1 MFASRWGLVGALVL
15 GRAPNAIGIPDISNF
30 TGLPGPEAVNA
41 NDVKDVS
48 NLLRRHHV
56 PAAMIPIRQ
65 IGQCDAEAV
74 GVSMRAH
81 ALDLFA
87 LSGSHGDGRSS
98 RRSAVEALR
107 FQRSKLV
114 AESSHRKEGGARNGS
129 KGLVAYQEQ
138 VFQWF
143 ADLPGLLQ
151 PEHKKWL
158 ADAYIIKEWMQSY
171 KKLVL
176 ELGAVFIPIRWQT
189 VTWGCPNLTECTEWR
204 RNLVTA
210 WQQLDHSRL
219 HFVVLMQSN
228 LLQLEGALRANS
240 LPMINM
246 TNVVVFDS
254 RGRDT
259 IPAFPIPL
267 LHYDT
272 IKASEAERTISVAF
286 RGACNDGVSRIRHTL
301 SDIFADFAGSR
312 VTKCGAEWSWNFGD
326 ELRSTVFALAPPGSY
341 VTSFRQ
347 FEAI

>member
-1 MFASRWGLVGALVL
+1 MFASRRGLVGALVVGL
-15 GRAPNAIGIPDISNF
+15 GILHISNF

-41 NDVKDVS
+41 NDVEDVS
-48 NLLRRHHV
+48 NLLQRHNV
-56 PAAMIPIRQ
+56 PVAMIPNRQ
-65 IGQCDAEAV
+65 IGQCDAEAI
-74 GVSMRAH
+74 GVSMPAR

-87 LSGSHGDGRSS
+87 LNGSHGDGRWS